1 MVRQIKRKWRRFY
14 RTHREGCE
22 LVGDFIGA
30 LYHRSYVRR
39 SLMGNVI
46 LGLLLVGYIVVTIV
60 NLVIEVKRD
69 KETRPLRI
77 RESRSQMYL
86 AFELARFNKN
96 IEKAREEAEK

>member
-1 MVRQIKRKWRRFY
+1 
-14 RTHREGCE
+14 
-22 LVGDFIGA
+22 
-30 LYHRSYVRR
+30 
-39 SLMGNVI
+39 MGNVI
-46 LGLLLVGYIVVTIV
+46 LWLLLVGYIVVTIV

>member
-1 MVRQIKRKWRRFY
+1 M
-14 RTHREGCE
+14 
-22 LVGDFIGA
+22 GD
-30 LYHRSYVRR
+30 
-39 SLMGNVI
+39 VI

>member
-1 MVRQIKRKWRRFY
+1 
-14 RTHREGCE
+14 
-22 LVGDFIGA
+22 
-30 LYHRSYVRR
+30 
-39 SLMGNVI
+39 MGNVI
-46 LGLLLVGYIVVTIV
+46 LGLLLVDYIVVTIV

-86 AFELARFNKN
+86 AFELARFDKN

>member
-1 MVRQIKRKWRRFY
+1 
-14 RTHREGCE
+14 
-22 LVGDFIGA
+22 
-30 LYHRSYVRR
+30 
-39 SLMGNVI
+39 MGNVI
-46 LGLLLVGYIVVTIV
+46 LGLLLIGYIVVTIV
-60 NLVIEVKRD
+60 NLVLEVKRD

>member
-1 MVRQIKRKWRRFY
+1 
-14 RTHREGCE
+14 
-22 LVGDFIGA
+22 
-30 LYHRSYVRR
+30 
-39 SLMGNVI
+39 MGNVI
-46 LGLLLVGYIVVTIV
+46 LGLLLIGYIVVTIV

-96 IEKAREEAEK
+96 IEKAIEEAEK

>member
-1 MVRQIKRKWRRFY
+1 
-14 RTHREGCE
+14 
-22 LVGDFIGA
+22 
-30 LYHRSYVRR
+30 
-39 SLMGNVI
+39 MGNVI

-69 KETRPLRI
+69 KETRP
-77 RESRSQMYL
+77 QMYL

>member
-1 MVRQIKRKWRRFY
+1 
-14 RTHREGCE
+14 
-22 LVGDFIGA
+22 
-30 LYHRSYVRR
+30 
-39 SLMGNVI
+39 MGNVI
-46 LGLLLVGYIVVTIV
+46 LGLLLVGYILVTIV

>member
-1 MVRQIKRKWRRFY
+1 
-14 RTHREGCE
+14 
-22 LVGDFIGA
+22 
-30 LYHRSYVRR
+30 
-39 SLMGNVI
+39 MGNII

-86 AFELARFNKN
+86 AFEIARFHKN

>member
-1 MVRQIKRKWRRFY
+1 
-14 RTHREGCE
+14 
-22 LVGDFIGA
+22 
-30 LYHRSYVRR
+30 
-39 SLMGNVI
+39 MGNII

-69 KETRPLRI
+69 KETRHLRI

>member
-1 MVRQIKRKWRRFY
+1 
-14 RTHREGCE
+14 
-22 LVGDFIGA
+22 
-30 LYHRSYVRR
+30 
-39 SLMGNVI
+39 MGNVI

-69 KETRPLRI
+69 KETRLLRI

-96 IEKAREEAEK
+96 IEKAREEVEK

>member
-1 MVRQIKRKWRRFY
+1 
-14 RTHREGCE
+14 
-22 LVGDFIGA
+22 
-30 LYHRSYVRR
+30 
-39 SLMGNVI
+39 MGNII

-60 NLVIEVKRD
+60 NMVIEVKRD

>member
-1 MVRQIKRKWRRFY
+1 
-14 RTHREGCE
+14 
-22 LVGDFIGA
+22 
-30 LYHRSYVRR
+30 
-39 SLMGNVI
+39 MGNVI
-46 LGLLLVGYIVVTIV
+46 LGLLLIGYIVVTIV

-77 RESRSQMYL
+77 KESRSQMYL

>member
-1 MVRQIKRKWRRFY
+1 
-14 RTHREGCE
+14 
-22 LVGDFIGA
+22 
-30 LYHRSYVRR
+30 
-39 SLMGNVI
+39 MGNVI

-86 AFELARFNKN
+86 AFELASFNKN

>member
-1 MVRQIKRKWRRFY
+1 
-14 RTHREGCE
+14 
-22 LVGDFIGA
+22 
-30 LYHRSYVRR
+30 
-39 SLMGNVI
+39 MGNVI
-46 LGLLLVGYIVVTIV
+46 LGLLLVGYIVVTII

>member
-1 MVRQIKRKWRRFY
+1 
-14 RTHREGCE
+14 
-22 LVGDFIGA
+22 
-30 LYHRSYVRR
+30 
-39 SLMGNVI
+39 MGNII

-60 NLVIEVKRD
+60 NMVIEVKRD

-86 AFELARFNKN
+86 AFEIARFNKN

>member
-1 MVRQIKRKWRRFY
+1 
-14 RTHREGCE
+14 
-22 LVGDFIGA
+22 
-30 LYHRSYVRR
+30 
-39 SLMGNVI
+39 MGNVI
-46 LGLLLVGYIVVTIV
+46 LGLLLVGYIVVAIV

>member
-1 MVRQIKRKWRRFY
+1 
-14 RTHREGCE
+14 
-22 LVGDFIGA
+22 
-30 LYHRSYVRR
+30 
-39 SLMGNVI
+39 MGNVI

-77 RESRSQMYL
+77 RETRPLRIRESRSQMYL

>member
-1 MVRQIKRKWRRFY
+1 
-14 RTHREGCE
+14 
-22 LVGDFIGA
+22 
-30 LYHRSYVRR
+30 
-39 SLMGNVI
+39 MGNVI

-69 KETRPLRI
+69 KEIRPLRI

>member
-1 MVRQIKRKWRRFY
+1 
-14 RTHREGCE
+14 
-22 LVGDFIGA
+22 
-30 LYHRSYVRR
+30 
-39 SLMGNVI
+39 MGNVI
-46 LGLLLVGYIVVTIV
+46 LGLLLIGYIVVTIV

>member
-1 MVRQIKRKWRRFY
+1 
-14 RTHREGCE
+14 
-22 LVGDFIGA
+22 
-30 LYHRSYVRR
+30 
-39 SLMGNVI
+39 MGNII

-77 RESRSQMYL
+77 RESRSQIYL

>member
-1 MVRQIKRKWRRFY
+1 
-14 RTHREGCE
+14 
-22 LVGDFIGA
+22 
-30 LYHRSYVRR
+30 
-39 SLMGNVI
+39 MGNII

-86 AFELARFNKN
+86 DFELARFNKN

>member
-1 MVRQIKRKWRRFY
+1 
-14 RTHREGCE
+14 
-22 LVGDFIGA
+22 
-30 LYHRSYVRR
+30 
-39 SLMGNVI
+39 MGNVI

-69 KETRPLRI
+69 KESRPLRI

>member
-1 MVRQIKRKWRRFY
+1 M
-14 RTHREGCE
+14 
-22 LVGDFIGA
+22 
-30 LYHRSYVRR
+30 R

>member
-1 MVRQIKRKWRRFY
+1 
-14 RTHREGCE
+14 
-22 LVGDFIGA
+22 
-30 LYHRSYVRR
+30 
-39 SLMGNVI
+39 MGNVI
-46 LGLLLVGYIVVTIV
+46 LGLSLVGYIVVTIV

>member
-1 MVRQIKRKWRRFY
+1 
-14 RTHREGCE
+14 
-22 LVGDFIGA
+22 
-30 LYHRSYVRR
+30 
-39 SLMGNVI
+39 MGNVI
-46 LGLLLVGYIVVTIV
+46 LGLLLVAYIVVTIV

-69 KETRPLRI
+69 KETSPLRI

>member
-1 MVRQIKRKWRRFY
+1 
-14 RTHREGCE
+14 
-22 LVGDFIGA
+22 
-30 LYHRSYVRR
+30 
-39 SLMGNVI
+39 MGNII
-46 LGLLLVGYIVVTIV
+46 LRLLLVGYIVVTIV

-69 KETRPLRI
+69 KETRPLRTLRI

>member
-1 MVRQIKRKWRRFY
+1 
-14 RTHREGCE
+14 
-22 LVGDFIGA
+22 
-30 LYHRSYVRR
+30 
-39 SLMGNVI
+39 MGNVI
-46 LGLLLVGYIVVTIV
+46 LGILLIGYIVVTIV

>member
-1 MVRQIKRKWRRFY
+1 
-14 RTHREGCE
+14 
-22 LVGDFIGA
+22 
-30 LYHRSYVRR
+30 
-39 SLMGNVI
+39 MGNII
-46 LGLLLVGYIVVTIV
+46 LRLLLVGYIVVTIV

>member
-1 MVRQIKRKWRRFY
+1 
-14 RTHREGCE
+14 
-22 LVGDFIGA
+22 
-30 LYHRSYVRR
+30 
-39 SLMGNVI
+39 MGNVI

-96 IEKAREEAEK
+96 IEKAREEAKK

>member
-1 MVRQIKRKWRRFY
+1 
-14 RTHREGCE
+14 
-22 LVGDFIGA
+22 
-30 LYHRSYVRR
+30 
-39 SLMGNVI
+39 MGNVI
-46 LGLLLVGYIVVTIV
+46 LGLLLVCYIVVTIV

>member
-1 MVRQIKRKWRRFY
+1 
-14 RTHREGCE
+14 
-22 LVGDFIGA
+22 
-30 LYHRSYVRR
+30 
-39 SLMGNVI
+39 MGNVI

-86 AFELARFNKN
+86 AFELARFNNN

>member
-1 MVRQIKRKWRRFY
+1 
-14 RTHREGCE
+14 
-22 LVGDFIGA
+22 
-30 LYHRSYVRR
+30 
-39 SLMGNVI
+39 MGNVI

-69 KETRPLRI
+69 KETRLLRI

>member
-1 MVRQIKRKWRRFY
+1 
-14 RTHREGCE
+14 
-22 LVGDFIGA
+22 
-30 LYHRSYVRR
+30 
-39 SLMGNVI
+39 MGNII

-86 AFELARFNKN
+86 AFELASFNKN
-96 IEKAREEAEK
+96 IEKAREEEEK

>member
-1 MVRQIKRKWRRFY
+1 
-14 RTHREGCE
+14 
-22 LVGDFIGA
+22 
-30 LYHRSYVRR
+30 
-39 SLMGNVI
+39 MGNVI
-46 LGLLLVGYIVVTIV
+46 LELLLVGYIVVTIV
-60 NLVIEVKRD
+60 NLVIEVKRY

>member
-1 MVRQIKRKWRRFY
+1 
-14 RTHREGCE
+14 
-22 LVGDFIGA
+22 
-30 LYHRSYVRR
+30 
-39 SLMGNVI
+39 MGNII
-46 LGLLLVGYIVVTIV
+46 LGLLLVGYIVATIV

>member
-1 MVRQIKRKWRRFY
+1 
-14 RTHREGCE
+14 
-22 LVGDFIGA
+22 
-30 LYHRSYVRR
+30 
-39 SLMGNVI
+39 MGNVI
-46 LGLLLVGYIVVTIV
+46 LRLLLVGYIVVTIV

>member
-1 MVRQIKRKWRRFY
+1 
-14 RTHREGCE
+14 
-22 LVGDFIGA
+22 
-30 LYHRSYVRR
+30 
-39 SLMGNVI
+39 MGNII
-46 LGLLLVGYIVVTIV
+46 LGLLLVDYIVVTIV

>member
-1 MVRQIKRKWRRFY
+1 
-14 RTHREGCE
+14 
-22 LVGDFIGA
+22 
-30 LYHRSYVRR
+30 
-39 SLMGNVI
+39 MGNII

-96 IEKAREEAEK
+96 IEKAREETEK

>member
-1 MVRQIKRKWRRFY
+1 
-14 RTHREGCE
+14 
-22 LVGDFIGA
+22 
-30 LYHRSYVRR
+30 
-39 SLMGNVI
+39 MGNII
-46 LGLLLVGYIVVTIV
+46 LGLLLVGYIGVTIV